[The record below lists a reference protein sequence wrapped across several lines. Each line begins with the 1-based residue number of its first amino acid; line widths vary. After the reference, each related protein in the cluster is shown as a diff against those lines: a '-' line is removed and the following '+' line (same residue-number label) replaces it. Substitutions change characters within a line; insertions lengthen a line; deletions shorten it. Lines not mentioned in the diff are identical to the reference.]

1 MAILRFV
8 THPEV
13 LIDANVPVPQWGL
26 SETGRARTHAMLKQP
41 WLATVQRIVSSGETK
56 AIETAEILG
65 GSLGI
70 EHEIVEALHE
80 NDRSATGFLPSDR
93 FEEVATEFF
102 ASPHQSV
109 LGWETAQHAQ
119 DRVMDALA
127 PLLTWAALPTSGDVL
142 VPAHGA
148 VGTLAYCALAGLAI
162 DRCWDQQGGG
172 HYWSYD
178 CVTSTMLH
186 HWRKIDVLTGE
197 SL

>member
-26 SETGRARTHAMLKQP
+26 SETGRARTHAMLAQP

-56 AIETAEILG
+56 AIETAKILE

-70 EHEIVEALHE
+70 ENEIVEALHE
-80 NDRSATGFLPSDR
+80 NDRSATGFIPPDR
-93 FEEVATEFF
+93 FEEVATAFF
-102 ASPHQSV
+102 ASPDDSV

-119 DRVMDALA
+119 DRVMRALA
-127 PLLTWAALPTSGDVL
+127 PLLGWAALPTSGDVL
-142 VPAHGA
+142 VAAHGA
-148 VGTLAYCALAGLAI
+148 VGTLAYCALAGLPI

-178 CVTSTMLH
+178 AAASQMLH
-186 HWRKIDVLTGE
+186 HWLKIDVLTGE